1 MEKTLDT
8 PSHSA
13 PQIDLNCDLGE
24 SYGPWKMGEDEAVI
38 PFVSSIS
45 IACGFHAGDPHTM
58 QRTVQ
63 RAVKANVAIGAHPSL
78 PDRVGF
84 GRREMKIAP
93 SEVYADTLY
102 QIGALSAFAVASGT
116 WLNHVKPHGA
126 LYHMAER
133 DPLIAEAI
141 VRAVKD
147 YDSTLIL
154 VGFSGGNLLKAGAA
168 EGLQVAHE
176 VFADR
181 HYEAN
186 GQLTP
191 RNIESSVIHD
201 PQVAAAQLMHLL
213 KEGSMP
219 TRQGTR
225 VMLKADTVCLHGDRP
240 HAGAFAAAV
249 REVLVAAGWHI
260 CSPERIT

>member
-1 MEKTLDT
+1 MEKTRET
-8 PSHSA
+8 A

-24 SYGPWKMGEDEAVI
+24 SYGPWKMGEDDAVI

-63 RAVKANVAIGAHPSL
+63 RAVKAKVAIGAHPGL

-84 GRREMKIAP
+84 GRREMKLAP

-154 VGFSGGNLLKAGAA
+154 VGFSGGNLLRAA
-168 EGLQVAHE
+168 EAERLQTAHE

-191 RNIESSVIHD
+191 RTNELSVIND
-201 PQVAAAQLMHLL
+201 PQVAAAQLLQLL
-213 KEGSMP
+213 KEGAMP
-219 TRQGTR
+219 TRQGTWLA
-225 VMLKADTVCLHGDRP
+225 LKADTVCLHGDRP
-240 HAGAFAAAV
+240 HAGAFAAAL
-249 REVLVAAGWHI
+249 RGVLVAAGWHI
-260 CSPERIT
+260 CSPERVR